1 MEEEWRDIRSYEGLY
16 QVSNLGNVKSFN
28 NRIKNKNPMILK
40 QTIDRKNG
48 YLTVSLSK
56 NGKKKI
62 HRVHKLVASIF
73 IDNPNNYPVINHK
86 DGNKLNNCVDNLE
99 WCTCQEN
106 IDHAVKMNL
115 RADQRGENNP
125 YHKITEQQAKE
136 IIDLLLSKKYTQLE
150 ISRMYGL
157 SDDYAGNIKRKKLWK
172 YLTKDIDFS

>member
-1 MEEEWRDIRSYEGLY
+1 MRKLIRNHRYEFKYPYYVEE
-16 QVSNLGNVKSFN
+16 
-28 NRIKNKNPMILK
+28 
-40 QTIDRKNG
+40 
-48 YLTVSLSK
+48 
-56 NGKKKI
+56 NGKVWSERTHKYMAISLDRYGYEKVCLMAKDG
-62 HRVHKLVASIF
+62 HRHRFSVHRLVLENFCPRDDMA
-73 IDNPNNYPVINHK
+73 DLQVNHK
-86 DGNKLNNCVDNLE
+86 DGNKRNNNLDNLE

-172 YLTKDIDFS
+172 YFTKDIDFS